1 MKSTIKRLLS
11 ISIVAGCVISCQVSA
26 FAAEEES
33 EWGIIPDDY
42 VFSVPAPSYTVTVGG
57 EKNNA
62 GYDNASLESSSTS
75 SGSCPDITAA
85 EDDFPYTLE
94 EFAQLHLEETN
105 KIREENG
112 LPALETDPTLTEMAQ
127 KRIDEYQGGHKRADG
142 SEWYT
147 IFDEYDTTLKP
158 TGENWT
164 GGGGTPETSARGFLQ
179 TSHRQNVLSEDA
191 QYIGIG
197 VKWVDTVIGPR
208 IAVLQLYAK

>member
-26 FAAEEES
+26 FAAEEDN

-42 VFSVPAPSYTVTVGG
+42 VFSVPVPSYTVTVGG
-57 EKNNA
+57 EKNNK
-62 GYDNASLESSSTS
+62 GYDNTSSASSSAS
-75 SGSCPDITAA
+75 SENCTDVAA
-85 EDDFPYTLE
+85 ENDFPYTLE

-112 LPALETDPTLTEMAQ
+112 LSALKTDSTLTEMAQ
-127 KRIDEYQGGHKRADG
+127 KRIEEYLGGHKRADG

-197 VKWVDTVIGPR
+197 VKWVDTVVGPR